1 MARDWLWD
9 FFSSSNKHTCL
20 SSSDVYKL
28 KSTSTNLCCCSC
40 VKRSRGLKFSTL
52 WLLHYFSTFME
63 LDVRDLTLFFSS
75 WTFGNRRVNNNW
87 QNWNSYSC
95 NEFHGRLHNCRFK
108 SLHLVL
114 FWFLQNSSST
124 YRVGWSKY
132 LFLAN
137 EWKKKT
143 FCQWKFRES
152 VTPFCCVSN

>member
-1 MARDWLWD
+1 M
-9 FFSSSNKHTCL
+9 
-20 SSSDVYKL
+20 
-28 KSTSTNLCCCSC
+28 
-40 VKRSRGLKFSTL
+40 
-52 WLLHYFSTFME
+52 
-63 LDVRDLTLFFSS
+63 RDLTLFFYS
-75 WTFGNRRVNNNW
+75 WTFGNCRVDNNW

-137 EWKKKT
+137 EWKKKNILSMKISRVSDP
-143 FCQWKFRES
+143 FLLCKQLIFHDNSEWMLNEQWWCMMDNFSWSFLKKEFQEFS
-152 VTPFCCVSN
+152 FPWHDFFLFHTI